1 MASGVKFPLSS
12 SDSVLILRF
21 GKENDIP
28 EHTKQNIIG
37 QAKSSSSSSSSSSYS
52 AVVLMADSLVPF
64 SDSSNFAK
72 GLNLTQP
79 GGKIVFIEPVG
90 RKNPIELVDEI
101 LFSGGTDTKIEN
113 DSQYLILT
121 TTKPSWEEGTATQI
135 SKTSSAWVLDADD
148 LVEDDIVNE
157 DELLTEEDLVK
168 PDTKAY
174 DCGTSASG
182 ARKACKGCVCG
193 LAEELEQENAT
204 IKKKTPAQASACGN
218 CSLGDAFRCA
228 SCPYL
233 GQPAFKPGEEVLL
246 DI

>member
-1 MASGVKFPLSS
+1 MIVFL
-12 SDSVLILRF
+12 F
-21 GKENDIP
+21 FFF
-28 EHTKQNIIG
+28 
-37 QAKSSSSSSSSSSYS
+37 
-52 AVVLMADSLVPF
+52 SLVNSF
-64 SDSSNFAK
+64 QFHSIFFFKNSNNFFF
-72 GLNLTQP
+72 
-79 GGKIVFIEPVG
+79 FIQV
-90 RKNPIELVDEI
+90 N
-101 LFSGGTDTKIEN
+101 
-113 DSQYLILT
+113 
-121 TTKPSWEEGTATQI
+121 
-135 SKTSSAWVLDADD
+135 TSSAWVLDADD